1 MISTKSRYGVQ
12 AVVDVARH
20 GLQHP
25 VSIRAIADRQRLP
38 EAYLEQLV
46 GPLRKAGILRSV
58 RGNQGGYVMANAA
71 DRVTALEVV
80 TALEG
85 PLKIASCSCG
95 GRDPDCLE
103 HSLWRRLETAMA
115 TALADVTIA
124 ELVHQARSEPA
135 YRI

>member
-20 GLQHP
+20 GLQRP

-46 GPLRKAGILRSV
+46 GPLRRAGILRSV
-58 RGNQGGYVMANAA
+58 RGNQGGYVMAKAA
-71 DRVTALEVV
+71 ELVTALEIV

-85 PLKIASCSCG
+85 PLRIASCRCG
-95 GRDPDCLE
+95 GQDPDCLE

-115 TALADVTIA
+115 SALADVTVA
-124 ELVHQARSEPA
+124 ELVHQALQQPA

>member
-12 AVVDVARH
+12 AVVDVARN
-20 GLQHP
+20 GLSHP

-58 RGNQGGYVMANAA
+58 RGNQGGYVMARAA
-71 DRVTALEVV
+71 ERVTALDIV

-85 PLKIASCSCG
+85 PLHIASCACG

-115 TALADVTIA
+115 GALAEVTVA
-124 ELVHQARSEPA
+124 DLVHQSVPQPA